1 MALKEFTMYSM
12 HESFNYGFPLI
23 VIFTCKQP
31 IFELLKRSEAEFK
44 EFEPRL
50 KFKPRLK
57 YGWIY
62 LKMYLIFQDL
72 RLRSVETGFWQ
83 I

>member
-1 MALKEFTMYSM
+1 MNHLTMVS
-12 HESFNYGFPLI
+12 PLI

-44 EFEPRL
+44 EF
-50 KFKPRLK
+50 KPRLK

-72 RLRSVETGFWQ
+72 TLRSVETGFWQ